1 MAKASP
7 EKVAEAPAAVEETQT
22 AFPLSLTEFCTRL
35 SETER
40 RHALIAGFYYTE
52 NAAGKTKDLA
62 SEYAKR
68 FAEFLETPIR

>member
-1 MAKASP
+1 MAKATP
-7 EKVAEAPAAVEETQT
+7 EKAAQAVEAVEEKQT
-22 AFPLSLTEFCTRL
+22 TFPLSLTEFCTRL

-52 NAAGKTKDLA
+52 NAAGRTKDQA